1 MTAKTL
7 TLRIVSPD
15 GSVVETQALSVRV
28 PGEGG
33 SFGVLPRHASMVAL
47 TDSGLLIARTPDGR
61 TLEFLI
67 HDGFVEVR
75 NDVVTVLTRSAEDP
89 AAIDLQRAADAAER
103 ARSNLRAEASDVDH
117 ARAVA
122 ALRRALMREKIAR
135 RRV

>member
-15 GSVVETQALSVRV
+15 GSVVETPAASVRV

-47 TDSGLLIARTPDGR
+47 TDSGLLTARTPDGR

-75 NDVVTVLTRSAEDP
+75 DDVVTVLTRSAEDP
-89 AAIDLQRAADAAER
+89 AAIDLQRAAEAAER
-103 ARSNLRAEASDVDH
+103 ARNFLRAEASDVDH

-122 ALRRALMREKIAR
+122 ALRRALMREKVAR

>member
-75 NDVVTVLTRSAEDP
+75 NDVVTVLTSSAEDP
-89 AAIDLQRAADAAER
+89 AADAAER

-122 ALRRALMREKIAR
+122 ALRRALMREKVAR

>member
-122 ALRRALMREKIAR
+122 ALRRALMREKVAR